1 MKILIGVDDSPHSK
15 AAVDYV
21 RRMVWPKNTKVV
33 VVSVVQPMVPAYME
47 IYVPTSLPADVQ
59 EELVRA
65 HQGIVS
71 NAESS
76 LQGGG
81 LATEA
86 KVLHGDPRVALVEAA
101 HSERADLIVVG
112 SHGRTGIAKLV
123 MGSVAN
129 HVVTHAPCSVLV
141 VKLENK

>member
-15 AAVDYV
+15 AAVDFV

-33 VVSVVQPMVPAYME
+33 VVSVVQTVVPMYTELYVPAS
-47 IYVPTSLPADVQ
+47 VPLDVQ

-71 NAESS
+71 SAESS

-81 LATEA
+81 LGIEA

-101 HSERADLIVVG
+101 RNEHADLMVVG
-112 SHGRTGIAKLV
+112 SHGRSGIAKLF

-141 VKLENK
+141 VKLENR